1 MNKNLFALSA
11 CCMAS
16 FAGPAAA
23 HVSAEHLHQHSA
35 LNVSVVSMA
44 AAIFLGVALWSLKR
58 SVSKN

>member
-16 FAGPAAA
+16 FANPAAA
-23 HVSAEHLHQHSA
+23 HVSAEHLYQHSA

-58 SVSKN
+58 SMSKN